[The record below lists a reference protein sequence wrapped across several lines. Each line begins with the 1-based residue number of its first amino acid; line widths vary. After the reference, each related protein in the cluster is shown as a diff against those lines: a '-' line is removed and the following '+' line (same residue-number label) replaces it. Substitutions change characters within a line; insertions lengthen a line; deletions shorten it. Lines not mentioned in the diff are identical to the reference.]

1 MAKRNKKAAAEAE
14 RRETG
19 TRLDG
24 RDSAEPS
31 LGDRK
36 PSTHPEERLM
46 AGRGC
51 QTPSFRPVV
60 REGNPMRAYW
70 FPECAP

>member
-1 MAKRNKKAAAEAE
+1 MAKAQQKSRG
-14 RRETG
+14 RSGGRETG

-36 PSTHPEERLM
+36 PSTHPKERLM

-51 QTPSFRPVV
+51 QTPSFRPAV
-60 REGNPMRAYW
+60 REGNPMRRYW